1 MPLSLFK
8 SCLKPELVNRLNHD
22 AQIVAQHLAKRL
34 IDLRRE
40 RATTQALTKLTLARD
55 LHRLSYDRR
64 AVPGVVSRI
73 KTYSTGRLT

>member
-40 RATTQALTKLTLARD
+40 RDYASVDQ
-55 LHRLSYDRR
+55 
-64 AVPGVVSRI
+64 
-73 KTYSTGRLT
+73 TYSSA